1 MAARDPVLAAKL
13 TGARIIPKP
22 LHYYPDSCQPNS
34 APVNSQATPIPAPT
48 TAALLPVVIGA
59 LIILSGVI
67 AMAAGIPYSVGY
79 GDVRLPI
86 WSNVFVFWK
95 SEEWQHCWVVP
106 LASAFIIWQRREAL
120 LATPVRGSLFGFV
133 VIGFSVFCFWAGYRT
148 DNFFAGVGSI
158 WIFIAGGIL
167 AIFGWQWGK
176 LLLFPW
182 AFLLFALPL
191 VFLEEM
197 IAFRLRLLMST
208 ASVHLLNFFGFGAV
222 QQGTAI
228 LSAPNA
234 LLGTQAGTGFS
245 VDVADPCSG
254 IRSLF
259 ALTMAT
265 ALYAFFMIKPIWKQ
279 IFLFLC
285 AIPLAIAGNM
295 ARILMLTVGTIAF
308 GSEFAIGSLEEP
320 SAFHL
325 GAGFLVFIVA
335 FAGMIGIGTLITMDW
350 SNTLSILREKFKEI
364 ITARVTTQPDIL
376 PQSKNQPAIPV
387 PEHADRY

>member
-1 MAARDPVLAAKL
+1 M
-13 TGARIIPKP
+13 
-22 LHYYPDSCQPNS
+22 
-34 APVNSQATPIPAPT
+34 NSQAIPRPAPT
-48 TAALLPVVIGA
+48 TETLLPIVIGA
-59 LIILSGVI
+59 LVVLAGIF
-67 AMAAGIPYSVGY
+67 AMAAGIPYSIGY
-79 GDVRLPI
+79 GDERVPI
-86 WSNVFVFWK
+86 WSNVLVFWS
-95 SEEWQHCWVVP
+95 SEEWQHCWLVP
-106 LASAFIIWQRREAL
+106 LASAFIIWQRREKL
-120 LATPVRGSLFGFV
+120 LATPVQGHWLGFV
-133 VIGFSVFCFWAGYRT
+133 VIAFSVFCYWAGYRT
-148 DNFFAGVGSI
+148 DNLFAGIGSI
-158 WIFIAGGIL
+158 WIFIGGGIL
-167 AIFGWQWGK
+167 AMFGWQWSK

-182 AFLLFALPL
+182 VFLFFAMPL

-208 ASVHLLNFFGFGAV
+208 ASVHLLNLFGFGAI

-234 LLGTQAGTGFS
+234 LLGTQPGAGFS

-265 ALYAFFMIKPIWKQ
+265 ALYAFFMVKPVWKQ
-279 IFLFLC
+279 IFLFCC

-308 GSEFAIGSLEEP
+308 GSEFAIGTLEEP

-335 FAGMIGIGTLITMDW
+335 FAGMIGIGSLLTMDW
-350 SNTLSILREKFKEI
+350 KETIVVVRGKFNEI
-364 ITARVTTQPDIL
+364 ITTRDATMVQPARVSASMDSPKEE
-376 PQSKNQPAIPV
+376 SG
-387 PEHADRY
+387 DRY

>member
-1 MAARDPVLAAKL
+1 M
-13 TGARIIPKP
+13 
-22 LHYYPDSCQPNS
+22 
-34 APVNSQATPIPAPT
+34 NSQALPTPAPT
-48 TAALLPVVIGA
+48 TAALLPIVLGA
-59 LIILSGVI
+59 LIILSAII
-67 AMAAGIPYSVGY
+67 AMAAGIPYSMGY
-79 GDVRLPI
+79 GDVRVPI
-86 WSNVFVFWK
+86 WSNVVVFWNTD
-95 SEEWQHCWVVP
+95 EWQHCWLVP
-106 LASAFIIWQRREAL
+106 LASAFVIWQRKDQL
-120 LATPVRGSLFGFV
+120 LATPVRGSWFGFV
-133 VIGFSVFCFWAGYRT
+133 VIAFSVFCFWAGYRT
-148 DNFFAGVGSI
+148 DNFFAGVGAI

-182 AFLLFALPL
+182 AFLFFALPL

-234 LLGTQAGTGFS
+234 LLGTPAGAGFS

-265 ALYAFFMIKPIWKQ
+265 ALYAFFMVKPVWKQ

-308 GSEFAIGSLEEP
+308 GSEFAIGSLEHP
-320 SAFHL
+320 STFHL

-350 SNTLSILREKFKEI
+350 AGTITVLREKIREI
-364 ITARVTTQPDIL
+364 LTAKDDTR
-376 PQSKNQPAIPV
+376 PV
-387 PEHADRY
+387 PSASSSSPSPGTPSQDIDQY